1 MEEKKTTTIIS
12 LYGGPGAGKSTSA
25 AYMYYLL
32 KAAGENTELVREYVK
47 DWAWEGRKIDTYDQI
62 YFLGK
67 QIHKESMLFSK
78 VKYLVTDSPI
88 FMNYYYASLYCT
100 RRLAE
105 GVKAAVLAF
114 YEQTLE
120 EGHKHHHI
128 LLHRTKPYVRDGRY
142 QTEDEAL
149 AIDDG
154 VERMLRLLKIP
165 GVVHCNSSEEDLKNV
180 WEKIIKPGVP
190 ASPTALDMR
199 TISV

>member
-25 AYMYYLL
+25 AYVYYLL
-32 KAAGENTELVREYVK
+32 KAVGENVELVREYVK

-67 QIHKESMLFSK
+67 QARKESMLFGK
-78 VKYLVTDSPI
+78 VKWLVTDSPI
-88 FMNYYYASLYCT
+88 FMNYYYATLYSPPK
-100 RRLAE
+100 LAE

-120 EGHKHHHI
+120 DNHKHYHI
-128 LLHRTKPYVRDGRY
+128 MLHRTKPYIQAGRY
-142 QTEDEAL
+142 QNEEQAL

-154 VERMLRLLKIP
+154 VENMLRYLKIP
-165 GVVHCNSSEEDLKNV
+165 NVISCNSDEEDLKNV
-180 WEKIIKPGVP
+180 WEKIIKVG
-190 ASPTALDMR
+190 A
-199 TISV
+199 

>member
-32 KAAGENTELVREYVK
+32 KAAGENAELVREYVK
-47 DWAWEGRKIDTYDQI
+47 DWAWEGRRINTYDQI

-67 QIHKESMLFSK
+67 QSRHESMLFGK
-78 VKYLVTDSPI
+78 VKWLVTDSPI
-88 FMNYYYASLYCT
+88 FMNYYYATLYCT
-100 RRLAE
+100 PKLRE

-120 EGHKHHHI
+120 DGHQHYHV
-128 LLHRTKPYVRDGRY
+128 LLHRQKPYVQDGRY
-142 QTEDEAL
+142 QSEEEAL

-154 VERMLRLLKIP
+154 VERMLRHLNIP
-165 GVVHCNSSEEDLKNV
+165 NVIHCNSSEEGLKEL
-180 WEKIIKPGVP
+180 WEKVIKPG
-190 ASPTALDMR
+190 T
-199 TISV
+199 